1 MRAAHGRMM
10 SEAPSS
16 VEAATSTYSRSGMR
30 TVFFL
35 VKGQMLNMSDFGGQ
49 GVSDATAQPCCCRV
63 EAP

>member
-30 TVFFL
+30 TVFFW
-35 VKGQMLNMSDFGGQ
+35 
-49 GVSDATAQPCCCRV
+49 
-63 EAP
+63 